1 MNSKQIKWIRFF
13 RTRTRAGCRR
23 SAAVAITLLFSLI
36 IGAFLKVQSY
46 GENHYDGKTVFPT
59 VHAEYD
65 AMKKLPRRRGKIK
78 RLDLLVIRVNRGGTV
93 GNSKPC
99 EQCLQRLTQLP
110 KFGYCLDT
118 VYYSNVNELVRVKFS
133 HLLES
138 EKHVTKL
145 FKGIY

>member
-1 MNSKQIKWIRFF
+1 MVAT
-13 RTRTRAGCRR
+13 TRQ
-23 SAAVAITLLFSLI
+23 SSSI

-46 GENHYDGKTVFPT
+46 GENHYDAKTVFPT

-65 AMKKLPRRRGKIK
+65 AMKKLPKRRGKLK
-78 RLDLLVIRVNRGGTV
+78 RIDLLVIRVNRGGTV

-99 EQCLQRLTQLP
+99 EQCIKRLSMLP
-110 KFGYCLDT
+110 KFGYNLDT

-133 HLLES
+133 QLLES